1 MRKQY
6 LYIKIGAHPY
16 MGRRT
21 PIYILYKKYISLK
34 NSLCSANPDISP
46 PYDISPWLSISN

>member
-34 NSLCSANPDISP
+34 NSLCSANPDISQ